1 MVSER
6 GLQVLQAIVQDYV
19 ETREPVG
26 SKSIVDRHAFG
37 VSAATIRNDMAL
49 LEDEELIAAPHTS
62 SGRVPT
68 DKGYRVFVDHLAQL
82 RPLSPA
88 QRTAITTF
96 LGGSTDLDDVL
107 SRTVRALTRLTG
119 QVAIVQYP
127 SFSRARVSHVEI
139 VDLGARILVVLVT
152 DTGRVSQ
159 RVVAVAD
166 PLDDAE
172 IARLRERVAALVTG
186 RSVREGAAA
195 LAQALSA
202 RGDADETGRAHDVDG
217 TGREDAATGVVL
229 RVVAEELE
237 EFRQDRMLM
246 AGAATL
252 ARRESDFRG
261 SIYPL
266 LEAIE
271 EQVTILRL
279 MSEMVAD
286 SEGLAASIGR
296 ENEAFGLSEA
306 SVIAGDYDATGARAR
321 VGVLGPTRMDYPTNL
336 AAVRA
341 VAHYLSR
348 LLEDDEMS
356 R

>member
-1 MVSER
+1 MVTER

-49 LEDEELIAAPHTS
+49 LEDEELIVAPHTS

-68 DKGYRVFVDHLAQL
+68 DKGYRVFVDHLARI
-82 RPLSPA
+82 RPLSAA
-88 QRTAITTF
+88 QRAAVATF
-96 LGGSTDLDDVL
+96 LDGSSDLDDVL

-127 SFSRARVSHVEI
+127 SFSRANVSHVEL
-139 VDLGARILVVLVT
+139 VDLGGRVLVILVT

-159 RVVAVAD
+159 RIVSLPED
-166 PLDDAE
+166 LDETDIAQLR
-172 IARLRERVAALVTG
+172 ARLSVMVTG
-186 RSVREGAAA
+186 RSVRDG
-195 LAQALSA
+195 AQAVAAVL
-202 RGDADETGRAHDVDG
+202 ADE
-217 TGREDAATGVVL
+217 AAVSRLDTALRTVLHVVG
-229 RVVAEELE
+229 EELE
-237 EFRQDRMLM
+237 EFRQDRLLM
-246 AGAATL
+246 AGAANL
-252 ARRESDFRG
+252 ARSEADFRG

-271 EQVTILRL
+271 EQVTLLRL

-286 SEGLAASIGR
+286 QEGLAASIGR

-306 SVIAGDYDATGARAR
+306 SVVTGDYDAPGARAR

-341 VAHYLSR
+341 VARYLSG
-348 LLEDDEMS
+348 LLEDDETS

>member
-6 GLQVLQAIVQDYV
+6 GLQVLRAIVQDYV
-19 ETREPVG
+19 DTREPVG
-26 SKSIVDRHAFG
+26 SKAIVERHAFG

-68 DKGYRVFVDHLAQL
+68 DKGYRVFVDHLAEI

-88 QRTAITTF
+88 QRAAIASF
-96 LGGSTDLDDVL
+96 LQGPGDLDDAL
-107 SRTVRALTRLTG
+107 ARTVRALTQLTG

-127 SFSRARVSHVEI
+127 SFAKATITHVELVALEPTRVLVI
-139 VDLGARILVVLVT
+139 VVT

-159 RVVAVAD
+159 RLALLTVA
-166 PLDDAE
+166 LDESDLARVRAE
-172 IARLRERVAALVTG
+172 VSTLLVG
-186 RSVREGAAA
+186 RSVRQGAKRVEE
-195 LAQALSA
+195 QADSDVRTAHQSA
-202 RGDADETGRAHDVDG
+202 VTEI
-217 TGREDAATGVVL
+217 L
-229 RVVAEELE
+229 RVVQEELD
-237 EFRQDRMLM
+237 EFRQDRLVM
-246 AGAATL
+246 AGAANL

-279 MSEMVAD
+279 MGEMVAD
-286 SEGLAASIGR
+286 DNGLAASIGR

-306 SVIAGDYDATGARAR
+306 SVIASDYDATGARAR
-321 VGVLGPTRMDYPTNL
+321 VGLMGPTRMDYPSNL

-341 VAHYLSR
+341 VARYLTG
-348 LLEDDEMS
+348 LLAEDEKG

>member
-1 MVSER
+1 MVTER

-49 LEDEELIAAPHTS
+49 LEDEDLIVAPHTS

-68 DKGYRVFVDHLAQL
+68 DKGYRVFVDHLARI
-82 RPLSPA
+82 RPLSSA
-88 QRTAITTF
+88 QRAAVATF
-96 LGGSTDLDDVL
+96 LEGSGDLDDVL
-107 SRTVRALTRLTG
+107 TRTVRALTRLTG

-127 SFSRARVSHVEI
+127 SFSRANVSHVEL
-139 VDLGARILVVLVT
+139 VDLGGRMLVILVT

-159 RVVAVAD
+159 RIVMLPDELDETDVAQ
-166 PLDDAE
+166 LR
-172 IARLRERVAALVTG
+172 ARVSVMITG
-186 RSVREGAAA
+186 RSVRDGAQAVTAA
-195 LAQALSA
+195 LAA
-202 RGDADETGRAHDVDG
+202 DATPSRLEAGLRTVLY
-217 TGREDAATGVVL
+217 VVG
-229 RVVAEELE
+229 EELE
-237 EFRQDRMLM
+237 EFRQDRLLM
-246 AGAATL
+246 AGAANL
-252 ARRESDFRG
+252 AKSEADFRG

-271 EQVTILRL
+271 EQVTLLRL
-279 MSEMVAD
+279 MSDMVAD
-286 SEGLAASIGR
+286 QEGLAASIGR
-296 ENEAFGLSEA
+296 ETEAFGLSEA
-306 SVIAGDYDATGARAR
+306 SIVTGDYDVTGARAR

-348 LLEDDEMS
+348 LLEDDDTS

>member
-26 SKSIVDRHAFG
+26 SKRIVDRHAFG

-49 LEDEELIAAPHTS
+49 LEDEELIVAPHTS

-68 DKGYRVFVDHLAQL
+68 DKGYRLFVDHLAEL
-82 RPLSPA
+82 RPLSSA
-88 QRTAITTF
+88 QRSAITAF
-96 LGGSTDLDDVL
+96 LDGSTDLDDIL
-107 SRTVRALTRLTG
+107 SRTVHALTRLTG

-127 SFSRARVSHVEI
+127 SFARANVSHVEL
-139 VDLGARILVVLVT
+139 VDLGGSRVLVILVT

-159 RVVAVAD
+159 RIVGTPAD
-166 PLDDAE
+166 LDEGD
-172 IARLRERVAALVTG
+172 IGQLRARMSVLVTG
-186 RSVREGAAA
+186 RSVGEGAKAVTAA
-195 LAQALSA
+195 LAERRDQPRPL
-202 RGDADETGRAHDVDG
+202 RLDDVLHSLLL
-217 TGREDAATGVVL
+217 VVS
-229 RVVAEELE
+229 EELE
-237 EFRQDRMLM
+237 EFRQDRLLL
-246 AGAATL
+246 AGSATL
-252 ARRESDFRG
+252 ARREDDFQG

-266 LEAIE
+266 LQAIE
-271 EQVTILRL
+271 EQVTLLRL
-279 MSEMVAD
+279 MGEMVAD
-286 SEGLAASIGR
+286 GEGLAASIGR

-306 SVIAGDYDATGARAR
+306 SVVTGDYDATGSRAR

-348 LLEDDEMS
+348 LLEEDDTS